1 MTKSNTDSTETE
13 ERPDI
18 YIYWLTLY
26 EMLLSN
32 IAEYVIF
39 HCAALIPA
47 YYTQTTTVVPG
58 NILYY

>member
-13 ERPDI
+13 EQPDI
-18 YIYWLTLY
+18 YIYWLMLQ

-32 IAEYVIF
+32 IEYVIF

-58 NILYY
+58 NIPYY